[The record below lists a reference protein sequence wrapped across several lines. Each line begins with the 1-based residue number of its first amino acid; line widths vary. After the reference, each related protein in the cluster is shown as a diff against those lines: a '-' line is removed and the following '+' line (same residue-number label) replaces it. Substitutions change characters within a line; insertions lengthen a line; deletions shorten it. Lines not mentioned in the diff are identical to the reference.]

1 MAITV
6 NLLADEQNVNLGPI
20 PVSVVSITGDAS
32 YPTGGYTSALG
43 LTAANLY
50 CGRGING
57 MSWIGS
63 NTAALGYVPFYNTQT
78 GNLQI
83 LVTGSGSGVAL
94 AELANA
100 TNVSTFTWTFLVIGQ
115 R

>member
-6 NLLADEQNVNLGPI
+6 VVLPDEGNVDLGPI
-20 PVSVVSITGDAS
+20 PVSVVDITGDTS
-32 YPTGGYTSALG
+32 YPTGGYTAALG
-43 LTAANLY
+43 LTAANLF

-57 MSWIGS
+57 LSWIGG
-63 NTAALGYVPFYNTQT
+63 NTASLGTVPFYNTTT

-100 TNVSTFTWTFLVIGQ
+100 TNVSTFTWRFLVIGQ